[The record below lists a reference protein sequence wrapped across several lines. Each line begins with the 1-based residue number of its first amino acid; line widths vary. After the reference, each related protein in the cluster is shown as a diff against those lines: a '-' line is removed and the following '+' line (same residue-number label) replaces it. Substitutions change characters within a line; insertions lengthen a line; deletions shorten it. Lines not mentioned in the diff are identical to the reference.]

1 MPQEITKP
9 TPLLKE
15 DDSTVVGWASSNLL
29 DYNKIDCAAPL
40 ARIKEWDRYT
50 VVSPDCAVTLSIA
63 DLGNLGYIFASLTDF
78 TQKPCRTFSQTITRA
93 YPRGRMSLPLSARS
107 GDTTYTSKQVGMRFS
122 RSAKSRFLNCEYVNF
137 CEGKT
142 LYLNLSLDEPDRY
155 AIASADDF
163 GGKKG
168 CFSYRYQVSCM
179 PASGVIRYGGAEYSF
194 RPESSFGTL
203 SWCRGVF
210 PTRAGFTSATLVG
223 QVKQV
228 PFALFAG
235 GPLESA
241 LYYGDQFYKLDEI
254 NVFPEENGS
263 WQFRFPQSG
272 SRLEMSVLQKNEV
285 RSSFLMNFCRHEQVF
300 GSFNGKLSVPGQ
312 KLSLDH
318 ISGFTE
324 QFESRL

>member
-15 DDSTVVGWASSNLL
+15 DCSTVVGWASSNLL

-168 CFSYRYQVSCM
+168 CFSYRYQVSWL
-179 PASGVIRYGGAEYSF
+179 PA
-194 RPESSFGTL
+194 
-203 SWCRGVF
+203 
-210 PTRAGFTSATLVG
+210 
-223 QVKQV
+223 
-228 PFALFAG
+228 
-235 GPLESA
+235 
-241 LYYGDQFYKLDEI
+241 
-254 NVFPEENGS
+254 
-263 WQFRFPQSG
+263 
-272 SRLEMSVLQKNEV
+272 
-285 RSSFLMNFCRHEQVF
+285 
-300 GSFNGKLSVPGQ
+300 
-312 KLSLDH
+312 
-318 ISGFTE
+318 
-324 QFESRL
+324 